1 MYPWRAAG
9 PRETGQVGE
18 GALKICDLCG
28 ALNLSANTECFSC
41 GWHGRFERR
50 AEIVRL
56 AVELYQRRHGRLQLD
71 ELTDR
76 RVFSPAATRRVGKG
90 VTRLFSSARRF
101 FFG

>member
-9 PRETGQVGE
+9 SRESGQVGE

-28 ALNLSANTECFSC
+28 ALNLAANSECFSC

-71 ELTDR
+71 QLTNR
-76 RVFSPAATRRVGKG
+76 RVFAQSPPRRVRSG
-90 VTRLFSSARRF
+90 VVRLFSSARRF
-101 FFG
+101 LFG